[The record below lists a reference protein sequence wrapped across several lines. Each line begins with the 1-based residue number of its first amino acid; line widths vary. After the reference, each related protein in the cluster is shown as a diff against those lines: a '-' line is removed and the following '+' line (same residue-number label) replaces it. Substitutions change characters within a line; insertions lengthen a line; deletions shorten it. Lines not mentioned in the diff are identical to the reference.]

1 MSFQSPQLP
10 LADLLQQARQGKLQ
24 LPDFQREYKWD
35 DDRIRS
41 LLATLTL
48 GHPMGVLMMLDT
60 GSKHTRFKPKT
71 LAGVSLRDEVHPD
84 HLLLDGQQRMTSLF
98 QALSGTGPV
107 ETTDARKKK
116 LKRWYYLDISKALAD
131 PIERDTAVMSI
142 PEGRVLKSDFG
153 RIVDLDVSTPLLEQK
168 AGMFPMSL
176 AFDQAAAM
184 KWLIEYAALDTTA
197 DNARMTT
204 VQRFQAEILTPV
216 IGYRIPAI
224 MLDKHTTKEA
234 VCTVFE
240 KVNTGGL
247 ALDVFE
253 LLTAMFAGDAAYFT
267 THGTDFRLNDDW
279 RQLKERLSHHQ
290 VLRGLQSSDLLQ
302 AVTLLATHSRRSR
315 AEADGVSGELPAVS
329 GRRADIL
336 KLSLEDYLTWA
347 PQVAE
352 GMEWAAGFLAQE
364 NIFTDADLSYRT
376 QLVPLAV
383 LRVLMGEKID
393 VHQTSRRIRQWYW
406 CGVLGELYGGA
417 VETRFARDVEQVP
430 AWARGDAAAVPETVA
445 RAGFRESRLLSLK
458 TRNSSAYK
466 GLYALMMRGGAT
478 DWKYR
483 QVIGHATFV
492 PLKIDI
498 HHIFPKAWCAK
509 NGVDDAHRE
518 SIVNKTPVS
527 YETNRSIGGRSPR
540 EYLAKLEKDSGLKPK
555 DLDTI
560 VATHHIDPATLR
572 TADFDAFFEART
584 AALVEVVAEA
594 MGKSVVMDLSDQAVA
609 QYGDGERPEEF
620 EPEPDDNETDE
631 L

>member
-10 LADLLQQARQGKLQ
+10 LADLLQQVRSGKLQ

-41 LLATLTL
+41 LLSTLTL
-48 GHPMGVLMMLDT
+48 GHPMGVLMMLET
-60 GSKHTRFKPKT
+60 GSTHTRFKPKT
-71 LAGVSLRDEVHPD
+71 LAGVSLKNDVHPS

-98 QALSGTGPV
+98 QALTGGRPV

-116 LKRWYYLDISKALAD
+116 LRRWYYLDIGNALGDPVDRDEAIVSVPAD
-131 PIERDTAVMSI
+131 RKV
-142 PEGRVLKSDFG
+142 RSDFG
-153 RIVDLDVSTPLLEQK
+153 RAVDLDLFTSPSEQA

-184 KWLIEYAALDTTA
+184 KWLMEYAAPGGLA
-197 DNARMTT
+197 DNARIAT
-204 VQRFQAEILTPV
+204 VQRFQAEILTPM

-224 MLDKHTTKEA
+224 MLGKDTTKEA

-253 LLTAMFAGDAAYFT
+253 LLTAMFAGDAAYFAE
-267 THGTDFRLNDDW
+267 HGTDFRLNDNW
-279 RQLKERLSHHQ
+279 RQLKERLDHHL

-302 AVTLLATHSRRSR
+302 AVTLLATHGRRKR
-315 AEADGVSGELPAVS
+315 TEAATNTGDLPATS
-329 GRRADIL
+329 ARRADIL
-336 KLSLEDYLTWA
+336 KLSLQDYLKWA
-347 PQVAE
+347 PQVAD
-352 GMEWAAGFLAQE
+352 GLEWAAGFLAQE
-364 NIFTDADLSYRT
+364 NVFTDADLSYRT

-383 LRVLMGEKID
+383 LRVLLGDRID
-393 VHQTSRRIRQWYW
+393 VHTTSRRVRQWYW

-417 VETRFARDVEQVP
+417 VETRFTRDVEQVP
-430 AWARGDAAAVPETVA
+430 AWALGESAAVPETVA

-483 QVIGHATFV
+483 KIIGHATFV
-492 PLKIDI
+492 PLKIDV

-509 NGVDDAHRE
+509 NDVDDARRE
-518 SIVNKTPVS
+518 SIVNKTPIS

-540 EYLAKLEKDSGLKPK
+540 DYLAKLERDTGLTAEA
-555 DLDTI
+555 LDTI

-572 TADFDAFFEART
+572 AADFDKFFEART
-584 AALVEVVAEA
+584 AALVKVAAEA
-594 MGKSVVMDLSDQAVA
+594 MGKPVVLDLSDQAVA
-609 QYGDGERPEEF
+609 QYGDDERPEEF
-620 EPEPDDNETDE
+620 EPEPDDQEADD

>member
-10 LADLLQQARQGKLQ
+10 LADLLQQARSGKLQ

-48 GHPMGVLMMLDT
+48 GHPMGVLMMLET
-60 GSKHTRFKPKT
+60 GSEHTRFKPKT
-71 LAGVSLRDEVHPD
+71 LAGVSLKDAVHPD

-98 QALSGTGPV
+98 QSLAGTRPV

-116 LKRWYYLDISKALAD
+116 LKRWYYLNITKALGD
-131 PIERDTAVMSI
+131 PVDRDDAVVSV
-142 PEGRVLKSDFG
+142 PEDRTVRSDFG
-153 RIVDLDVSTPLLEQK
+153 RMVDLDLSTPQSEQA

-184 KWLIEYAALDTTA
+184 KWLMEYAAPGGTA
-197 DNARMTT
+197 DSARIAT

-224 MLDKHTTKEA
+224 MLGKDTTKEA

-253 LLTAMFAGDAAYFT
+253 LLTAMFAGDAAYFAE
-267 THGTDFRLNDDW
+267 HGTDFRLNDDW
-279 RQLKERLSHHQ
+279 RQLKERLDHHP
-290 VLRGLQSSDLLQ
+290 VLRGLQSSDVLQ
-302 AVTLLATHSRRSR
+302 AITLLATHKRRSR
-315 AEADGVSGELPAVS
+315 AEADTAGGELPAIS
-329 GRRADIL
+329 ARRADIL
-336 KLSLEDYLTWA
+336 KLSLRDYLTWA
-347 PQVAE
+347 PQVID

-364 NIFTDADLSYRT
+364 NVFTDADLSYRT

-383 LRVLMGEKID
+383 LRVLIGNAID
-393 VHQTSRRIRQWYW
+393 IHTTNRRVRQWYW

-417 VETRFARDVEQVP
+417 IETRFARDVEQVP
-430 AWARGDAAAVPETVA
+430 SWACGDSVVVPETTA

-466 GLYALMMRGGAT
+466 GVYALMMRGRAT

-498 HHIFPKAWCAK
+498 HHVFPKAW
-509 NGVDDAHRE
+509 
-518 SIVNKTPVS
+518 
-527 YETNRSIGGRSPR
+527 
-540 EYLAKLEKDSGLKPK
+540 
-555 DLDTI
+555 
-560 VATHHIDPATLR
+560 
-572 TADFDAFFEART
+572 
-584 AALVEVVAEA
+584 
-594 MGKSVVMDLSDQAVA
+594 
-609 QYGDGERPEEF
+609 
-620 EPEPDDNETDE
+620 
-631 L
+631 